1 MQFSPTVSLVCTA
14 MLLSV
19 LASKSNAAINI
30 AAQASD
36 AESAAVRCV
45 NIEADDKRLAC
56 YDRLFKQTT
65 AQEEQK
71 QTMPEADMKVVAAP
85 EVPLKA
91 IERSINEAPLSVEAE
106 QAAMDNFG
114 AENLS
119 RKEDNSDDLSE
130 LSAVVASV
138 SEDPRGRRTFV
149 LANGQVWKEDE
160 NSRVRVK
167 EGTQI
172 VISKG
177 AFSAYYLK
185 RAGTSRSVRVSRTK

>member
-1 MQFSPTVSLVCTA
+1 MQFSPTVSIVCTA
-14 MLLSV
+14 ILLSV
-19 LASKSNAAINI
+19 LASKSNAAINS

-36 AESAAVRCV
+36 AESAAMACV

-56 YDRLFKQTT
+56 YDRVFMHTT
-65 AQEEQK
+65 AKKEQK
-71 QTMPEADMKVVAAP
+71 HTVPEADMKVVAAP
-85 EVPLKA
+85 EAPLKA
-91 IERSINEAPLSVEAE
+91 TERPINEVPPAVVSE

-119 RKEDNSDDLSE
+119 RKEDNSDELSE
-130 LSAVVASV
+130 LSALVASV